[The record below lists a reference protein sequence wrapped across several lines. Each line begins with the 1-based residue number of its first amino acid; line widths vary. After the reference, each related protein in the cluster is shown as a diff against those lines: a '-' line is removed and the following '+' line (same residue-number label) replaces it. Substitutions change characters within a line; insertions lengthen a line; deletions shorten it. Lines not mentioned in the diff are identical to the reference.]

1 MTATA
6 PKPRLNSVFKQ
17 LMSIHWWMAICYII
31 LFVGAKVM
39 MELQG
44 KVSYHELLVA
54 THKSFGVLVLL
65 LLAWRVYLLVRVW
78 GKKYSKHLPK
88 FTGNWYLKTILHT
101 LLYVMMFAVP
111 ISGYWLSNA
120 YHVHNVS
127 LFGIPMPD
135 LFPVDSDA
143 AAQATAAHSRTSKIF
158 AILIFIHFICQH
170 KVVKANLRR
179 FYSWGL
185 KLGKRV

>member
-1 MTATA
+1 
-6 PKPRLNSVFKQ
+6 
-17 LMSIHWWMAICYII
+17 
-31 LFVGAKVM
+31 
-39 MELQG
+39 
-44 KVSYHELLVA
+44 
-54 THKSFGVLVLL
+54 
-65 LLAWRVYLLVRVW
+65 
-78 GKKYSKHLPK
+78 
-88 FTGNWYLKTILHT
+88 
-101 LLYVMMFAVP
+101 MMFAVP

-158 AILIFIHFICQH
+158 AILIFIHFVCQH